1 MTVSVQAIPASIS
14 ESLSSLRNPLGAT
27 RVDLD
32 IADKKLGEYEN
43 ALGITASE
51 TATYGQRMDD
61 VAVAAAA
68 AVTRALPEQLSSEGR
83 ANLSIE
89 QLEQYNKDLTNAL
102 GLLVKLS
109 SIINDQP
116 IADPVSPAIV
126 EGVLVEYKDSRPGVI
141 PHRAYVFRVEPSKGT
156 VYEEIKELL
165 GQKEADQLVKDWG
178 DRRNLH
184 QKLEVAMDV
193 AIFLDSNNKTRGTQ
207 GKDFTNTG
215 TSFSD
220 DLAQT
225 LLSAR
230 KLRKARDGEQL
241 SEAEKDLK
249 QKLKNGFI
257 RSCSGALGID
267 DLGRLRAS
275 YFFGRSDPRGWASCS
290 SPSRN

>member
-1 MTVSVQAIPASIS
+1 
-14 ESLSSLRNPLGAT
+14 
-27 RVDLD
+27 
-32 IADKKLGEYEN
+32 
-43 ALGITASE
+43 
-51 TATYGQRMDD
+51 MDD